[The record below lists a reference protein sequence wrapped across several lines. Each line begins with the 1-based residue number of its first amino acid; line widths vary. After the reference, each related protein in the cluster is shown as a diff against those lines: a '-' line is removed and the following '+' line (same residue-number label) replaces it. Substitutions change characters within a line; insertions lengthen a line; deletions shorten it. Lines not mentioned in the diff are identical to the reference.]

1 MISWSYKHFPSC
13 LRGKEDSRKYAG
25 TGTIIVSPQKS
36 LRRRYRVFPQVM
48 GKARKKRYCCSS
60 MLKLFA
66 QEGISLFSGH
76 ASFHHFPRKCP
87 KEEETK
93 VVVFLQNKTLQR
105 RALSPALF
113 PSLSFSF
120 GTFPS
125 PSPPKKKERE
135 EREGEEREK
144 GPSPPPPFLLL
155 LLSLLSS
162 VLRRASGGRR
172 GRREGGEKEGE
183 SGKKKEVCCR
193 PPHGPTDRPTE
204 GTKAGAVHGG
214 GRSCPERR
222 PSVRKGEMNFNGL

>member
-1 MISWSYKHFPSC
+1 
-13 LRGKEDSRKYAG
+13 
-25 TGTIIVSPQKS
+25 
-36 LRRRYRVFPQVM
+36 M

-66 QEGISLFSGH
+66 KEGISLFSGH

-125 PSPPKKKERE
+125 PSQKKERE
-135 EREGEEREK
+135 EREGGEREREGALPSPSFSSSSFSSLLRPSQGFGRATGEERRRGERRREWK
-144 GPSPPPPFLLL
+144 EGAEER
-155 LLSLLSS
+155 SLLQTAP
-162 VLRRASGGRR
+162 RTDRPKERRR
-172 GRREGGEKEGE
+172 GRCT
-183 SGKKKEVCCR
+183 VVA
-193 PPHGPTDRPTE
+193 DRAPSDDPWFE
-204 GTKAGAVHGG
+204 R
-214 GRSCPERR
+214 GR
-222 PSVRKGEMNFNGL
+222 

>member
-1 MISWSYKHFPSC
+1 
-13 LRGKEDSRKYAG
+13 
-25 TGTIIVSPQKS
+25 
-36 LRRRYRVFPQVM
+36 M

-66 QEGISLFSGH
+66 KEGISLFSGH

-125 PSPPKKKERE
+125 PPQKKRREKKEKEKRERRGPPLPLLFFSFFFLFSPPSFA
-135 EREGEEREK
+135 G
-144 GPSPPPPFLLL
+144 
-155 LLSLLSS
+155 
-162 VLRRASGGRR
+162 LRAGDG
-172 GRREGGEKEGE
+172 GGEKEGR
-183 SGKKKEVCCR
+183 KKARVERGGGRKKSVADR
-193 PPHGPTDRPTE
+193 PTDRPTE
-204 GTKAGAVHGG
+204 GAKAGAVHGG

-222 PSVRKGEMNFNGL
+222 PLVRKGEMNFNGL

>member
-1 MISWSYKHFPSC
+1 
-13 LRGKEDSRKYAG
+13 
-25 TGTIIVSPQKS
+25 
-36 LRRRYRVFPQVM
+36 M

-125 PSPPKKKERE
+125 PPKKERE
-135 EREGEEREK
+135 EREGGEREK

-183 SGKKKEVCCR
+183 SGKRGRKKEVCCR

-204 GTKAGAVHGG
+204 GAKAGAVHGG

-222 PSVRKGEMNFNGL
+222 PLVRKGEMNFNGL